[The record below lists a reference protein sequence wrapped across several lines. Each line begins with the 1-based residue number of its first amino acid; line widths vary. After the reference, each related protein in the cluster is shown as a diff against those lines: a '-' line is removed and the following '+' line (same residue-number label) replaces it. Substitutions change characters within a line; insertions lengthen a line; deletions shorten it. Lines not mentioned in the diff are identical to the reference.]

1 MDRVLTGPW
10 LALSPALRNLNTSS
24 VYTGIEVGFDIARKC
39 IEVSSSGVYPS
50 NLQHVLLQSTRLPI
64 NLNMSNGKKRKFW
77 WFYSTERICSLY
89 TLEPYNLVIKYGNI
103 FTNFILNII

>member
-24 VYTGIEVGFDIARKC
+24 VIPGLKLASISRKC

-64 NLNMSNGKKRKFW
+64 NLNMSNGKKR
-77 WFYSTERICSLY
+77 
-89 TLEPYNLVIKYGNI
+89 
-103 FTNFILNII
+103 NFGGF